1 MTVHLACS
9 SRGET
14 SAKYVTESSQRNSH
28 PRCCS
33 RHGTSVLYY
42 ASVPLAANF
51 RCRRTQ
57 LWTTVN
63 QAGRCRYAEGS
74 QPMPQDCRAAIAWR
88 RSSWQLTVRD
98 ADPTNVCPFT
108 TWYYTRY
115 WVWNFEKVFKHSTHR
130 AHKNWTVPLLLVTST
145 VLVVSVIYY
154 CVHSQLGT
162 LLKCCCIKKQSQ
174 TTTTATP
181 RVAPH

>member
-1 MTVHLACS
+1 MTVHLACP

-14 SAKYVTESSQRNSH
+14 YVKPVTGSSQRNSH
-28 PRCCS
+28 PRFYS
-33 RHGTSVLYY
+33 GMVLYY
-42 ASVPLAANF
+42 APVPRAANF

-74 QPMPQDCRAAIAWR
+74 QLMPQDCRAAIAWR
-88 RSSWQLTVRD
+88 RISWQLTVRD
-98 ADPTNVCPFT
+98 ADPTNICPFT

-130 AHKNWTVPLLLVTST
+130 AHKLDSAITLGYVNCFGCECTILLCTRPLMHTIKMLL
-145 VLVVSVIYY
+145 
-154 CVHSQLGT
+154 H
-162 LLKCCCIKKQSQ
+162 
-174 TTTTATP
+174 
-181 RVAPH
+181 

>member
-14 SAKYVTESSQRNSH
+14 STKSVTGSSQRNSH

-33 RHGTSVLYY
+33 RHGTLVLYY
-42 ASVPLAANF
+42 APVPLVANF
-51 RCRRTQ
+51 RCRGTQ

-63 QAGRCRYAEGS
+63 QPLEGAGMMEGS
-74 QPMPQDCRAAIAWR
+74 QLMPQDCRAVIAWR

-98 ADPTNVCPFT
+98 DDPTNICPFT

-115 WVWNFEKVFKHSTHR
+115 WVWNFEKGFKNSTHR
-130 AHKNWTVPLLLVTST
+130 AHKLDSAITPGYVNCFVCECNILL
-145 VLVVSVIYY
+145 
-154 CVHSQLGT
+154 CT
-162 LLKCCCIKKQSQ
+162 LPHRHTIKMLL
-174 TTTTATP
+174 
-181 RVAPH
+181 H